1 MLAKHFAVLLA
12 VLVFLFSTAA
22 LAQKADVAFVVGGS
36 FVSDSNVVFTPP
48 CVVPPCTIS
57 TLKDKVQAGHQ
68 VFLEG
73 ALAFRLLNARVASLH
88 LELPGA
94 GLPPPKLTLASNPS
108 VVLDHLSSVFVTP
121 RFRLKLCPR
130 APNAPWGR

>member
-22 LAQKADVAFVVGGS
+22 MAQKADVAFVVGGS

-73 ALAFRLLNARVASLH
+73 ALAFRLLHARVSSLH
-88 LELPGA
+88 LEVPVA
-94 GLPPPKLTLASNPS
+94 GPPSQEMS
-108 VVLDHLSSVFVTP
+108 IVLHPPVGFDHLSSVFVSP
-121 RFRLKLCPR
+121 AFPLKYCPC
-130 APNAPWGR
+130 ASI